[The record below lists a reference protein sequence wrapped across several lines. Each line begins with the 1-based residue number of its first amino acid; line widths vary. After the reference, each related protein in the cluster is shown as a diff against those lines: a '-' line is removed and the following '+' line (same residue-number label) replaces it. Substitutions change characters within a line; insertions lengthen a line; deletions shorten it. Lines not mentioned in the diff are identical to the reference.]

1 MFPELAVLDLKKKKK
16 NYYSKV
22 PASCLTSGHHTLNL
36 FLDIPAFLRMPVA
49 KAVFPLDAWPFQNN
63 PPSSLATLISVAT
76 HAVLS
81 AVLLLPGQLSVQHP

>member
-1 MFPELAVLDLKKKKK
+1 MFPELAVLDLKKKKTIT
-16 NYYSKV
+16 
-22 PASCLTSGHHTLNL
+22 PRFLLRLTSGHHTLNL
-36 FLDIPAFLRMPVA
+36 FLVIPAFLRMPAA

-63 PPSSLATLISVAT
+63 PPSSLVTLISVAT